1 MPLPSTGWLDT
12 VIPRLIEALQEKD
25 ALPVR
30 SQETLECLRMY
41 AEAYW
46 QALPVKG
53 LKNTEA
59 YLNRRVPGVQEVL
72 QSPVC
77 RQFSEQVIR
86 KEADSLQKLGLKAP
100 HLALW
105 TSSTSQ
111 NSSAAP
117 VSTAEMLSVSATEAC
132 TSMERPA
139 KRQRTEA
146 EVELQTRLDDLDS
159 QNRGTGLEQ
168 KKLVY

>member
-1 MPLPSTGWLDT
+1 
-12 VIPRLIEALQEKD
+12 
-25 ALPVR
+25 
-30 SQETLECLRMY
+30 MY

-53 LKNTEA
+53 LKHTEEF
-59 YLNRRVPGVQEVL
+59 LNRQVPGVQKVL
-72 QSPVC
+72 QTPVY
-77 RQFSEQVIR
+77 RQFAEQVIR

-105 TSSTSQ
+105 TSSTCQS
-111 NSSAAP
+111 SSAAP
-117 VSTAEMLSVSATEAC
+117 ASTAEMVSVSRAGAC
-132 TSMERPA
+132 TSVKRPA
-139 KRQRTEA
+139 KRKRTEA
-146 EVELQTRLDDLDS
+146 EIELQARLDDLDS